1 MSFNSILTVGSIIIA
16 IYSIMPK
23 YKKLELKTKSRR
35 IDFIIFT
42 IFILVVHY
50 LLYYNIF
57 VNFNL
62 NLGFGLSK
70 YGVTP
75 ANSLYMLFII
85 MFLYLFL
92 RIKYGEIPTYK
103 IDVLKLTL
111 EELQFK
117 ENYNELIYLLS
128 SNMNVLRKILN
139 FNISKKK
146 NKLEDFLSDDFE
158 NSKTKNKKINKI
170 KSSLFKIFNDNKI
183 KKQESVEELLRI
195 LFTDENFIRN
205 LIKIKPYFALDL
217 VKLEKNYYT
226 NNFLETFL
234 NFCIL
239 DPKSILYKEL
249 DETSY
254 ISTLDYDQCEKK
266 PNNDNEILFFLFND
280 ISVAKEYEVYRPI
293 GEGIIS
299 TLLEM
304 RRTDN
309 DKFNEPYENED
320 EELLEKNPIV
330 KGRKFFVY
338 MIYNSIL
345 QEIDWHMWLYYYYYF
360 VKEICINYNPN
371 KYVNLDDEFPT
382 KYNYILYL
390 LFSDVRD
397 WIKSIEYL
405 NEENNHAKIEIDRV
419 EHQNDNIIISSIILL
434 GRMLAELINNRK
446 ITKKFKEY
454 MLSISFDL
462 YYDLINKK
470 ENVARLLIKSI
481 MHGGTELMSL
491 KKKHLGFIIRYLMMS
506 RDIIVRG
513 NGQPVKIIA
522 KEFLVNFSL
531 DDLNTYVNAVR
542 DNEKIILRSSYCQI
556 EIEAE

>member
-266 PNNDNEILFFLFND
+266 PNNDNEILYFLFND

-434 GRMLAELINNRK
+434 GRMLAELISNRK